1 MQNKNA
7 FASRKSE
14 DTKVETKKKIVVQE
28 ETRSLFLQNNR
39 IPSICDLASILE
51 DVMWN
56 SNRLLWMDLSNNHLK
71 EIDEDL
77 GAHFPELKTL
87 YLHGNYIQD
96 MSQITR
102 FAKLEDLQTIT
113 LYGNPIEHIKNYRL
127 IALNV
132 LYQSLT
138 NLRKFD

>member
-14 DTKVETKKKIVVQE
+14 DTKVEAKKKIVVQE
-28 ETRSLFLQNNR
+28 ETRTLFLQNNR
-39 IPSICDLASILE
+39 IPSLCDLASILE

-56 SNRLLWMDLSNNHLK
+56 SNKLLWMDLSNNHLK
-71 EIDEDL
+71 EIDEGVL
-77 GAHFPELKTL
+77 SNFPELKTL